1 MLTNEIK
8 KNEEKDNEISK
19 LSSEN
24 KTLKEKIEKNLSINN
39 NAESFS
45 NNKINNTKN
54 SGLDVLN
61 ANINLSNNS
70 NNNINNKTENNI
82 EIKKDYIQKLL
93 KKINETNE
101 QFKLI
106 LNENQLL
113 KKEIKEQRQQNN
125 PNQISVIK
133 NEDDFSN
140 DDDLNNV
147 IKSIGNENKINEN
160 KKNENKNNENDKIK
174 NKRKNMNISI
184 ETKEEADEIE
194 MHNEQNLA
202 LKKEIR
208 ELRKLNEQLKEQIK
222 EVIRQIKVDKNN
234 KIVISQICQLL
245 ELTPKTTGKILNNKK
260 GTKLDIFK

>member
-8 KNEEKDNEISK
+8 KNEEKDNEISI
-19 LSSEN
+19 
-24 KTLKEKIEKNLSINN
+24 LKEKLEKNSINN
-39 NAESFS
+39 NNIQNTESFS

-54 SGLDVLN
+54 SGLAVLN
-61 ANINLSNNS
+61 TNINLSSNNS
-70 NNNINNKTENNI
+70 NINNKTENNI

-93 KKINETNE
+93 KKVNETND
-101 QFKLI
+101 QLKL
-106 LNENQLL
+106 LQSENKLL
-113 KKEIKEQRQQNN
+113 KKEIKEQRTQN
-125 PNQISVIK
+125 PNQISVIN

-140 DDDLNNV
+140 SDDLNNV
-147 IKSIGNENKINEN
+147 IKSIGNENKNDP
-160 KKNENKNNENDKIK
+160 KNNENKSK

-194 MHNEQNLA
+194 MHNEQNLY

-234 KIVISQICQLL
+234 KICVSQICQLL
-245 ELTPKTTGKILNNKK
+245 ELTPKTKGKILNNKK
-260 GTKLDIFK
+260 GVKLDIFK